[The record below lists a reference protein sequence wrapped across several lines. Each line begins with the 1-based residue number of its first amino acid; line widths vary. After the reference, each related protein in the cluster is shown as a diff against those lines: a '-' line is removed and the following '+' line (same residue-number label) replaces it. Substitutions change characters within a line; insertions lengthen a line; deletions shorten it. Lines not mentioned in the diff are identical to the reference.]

1 MTVLANRQPYIYAVQ
16 VADTL
21 TSIATA
27 LATLIVAGI
36 PGAGSAGAVITLP
49 ATARINAVRVGV
61 TGTSIREIRR
71 QERLFQISVW
81 ADTPAHRDAIAP
93 AIDVVLAIT
102 QFMTLVDQSTA
113 RMTYK
118 SSPVSDEFQKDKLY
132 RRDLFYTV
140 EYATTQIETDTQ
152 ITQEQLN
159 TSGQVDG
166 STQYGPVTT
175 TYF

>member
-1 MTVLANRQPYIYAVQ
+1 M
-16 VADTL
+16 
-21 TSIATA
+21 
-27 LATLIVAGI
+27 
-36 PGAGSAGAVITLP
+36 
-49 ATARINAVRVGV
+49 
-61 TGTSIREIRR
+61 
-71 QERLFQISVW
+71 
-81 ADTPAHRDAIAP
+81 
-93 AIDVVLAIT
+93 VLAIT